1 MYNGKVRSIGDR
13 ALAPGRQCS
22 EAFFATACSVRLYV
36 AAMGEGKEKTAHI
49 EGVYWLWVFNSHF

>member
-49 EGVYWLWVFNSHF
+49 EGVN